1 MENNATLG
9 DATTT
14 DITYFN
20 SRIADSLIPT
30 TDNALDLGDS
40 ANWLRWR
47 TGYFGTSVGI
57 GGTATST
64 GLQLTTSG
72 AYLIDSNNTLSVNT
86 TNNKGVS
93 FGTGN
98 IALPYASSTALTVSG
113 STYLTGLGQGW
124 LHTVGGVNALSA
136 STSPTVNYITATSTT
151 ATSTFPYLA
160 VSTNSNLGTVVGGTW
175 QGTAIGATYGGT
187 GINSSALTGIAQIV
201 SGTWSASSTLSTA
214 FGGTGWG
221 NIQANSVLFGN
232 GAGRLSTTTAGT
244 DGYVLALSA
253 GVPTWLAT
261 STLSTITGTLT
272 VAKGGT
278 GQTSFGQG
286 WLNSDGTT
294 LSASTSPTVAYLT
307 ATSTTATST
316 FPYLAVSTNSNLG
329 TVVGGTWQGTAI
341 GATYGG
347 TGINSSALT
356 GIAQIVSGTWSASST
371 LSTAFGGT
379 GWGNIQANSV
389 LFGNGAGRL
398 STTTAG
404 TDGYVLA
411 LSAGVPTWLATSTL
425 STITGTLTVA
435 KGGTGQTS
443 FGQGWLNSD
452 GTTLSAST
460 SPTVAYLTATSTTAT
475 STFPYLAVSTN
486 SNLGTVVG
494 GTWQGT
500 AIGATYGGTGINSS
514 ALTGIAQIVSG
525 TWSASSTLST
535 AFGGT
540 GWGNI
545 QANSVLFGNGAGAL
559 ATSSSFYWDNSNSRL
574 GIGTT
579 SPNSKLTVFASA
591 DDSAIEFSSASGST
605 YKWTMGMDY
614 SDAGKFKIAS
624 STALGSIDRFTIDGN
639 GYVGIG
645 TSTPGRRLDVA
656 DSGNNNPQMRLSRES
671 NVYTDF
677 SVAQTTGDL
686 SLSLYG
692 TNANDVSLLMPDG
705 STGTNLWV
713 CEGAACPAVTLA
725 DGGNIVVERDIKYP
739 TSGRMKRSIILTAA
753 GAIVPTTSG
762 ATKTQ
767 VDGANSSYY
776 VLDFG
781 QTATTSAFWQWTIPD
796 SYDGGTIS
804 ATYYWFTTV
813 TSGGVSWCSQSNGVN
828 TTEDINASLSS
839 ASCDTT
845 SNNVPTGAANTLA
858 TTTQSSLTSNF
869 TQGEAVTLKV
879 SRGVDNSNDTAA
891 ASARLYMIKLEY
903 GVAAESD

>member
-1 MENNATLG
+1 MADPIITGNFLSNGSTYIGDADADTLAIRSSVWSLTSTATSTVAMTNGLNFDSNTFVIDPNSNRIGIGTSSPYAKLSVVGPVVAEYFHATSTTATSTFSGQLTAGFAPTLAHSFGSWSSGVSGANPLGASLIINPSSASADSNLLSLSVNGSAKFLVDAEGDVFANAVTVVGGTTLSTTTASTFAVENNATLG

-347 TGINSSALT
+347 TGINSSRFNRHRPNSI
-356 GIAQIVSGTWSASST
+356 GNMERFFHFIYGFWRNGVGKYSSQQRLVRQRRRPT
-371 LSTAFGGT
+371 FHHHRRH
-379 GWGNIQANSV
+379 
-389 LFGNGAGRL
+389 GRL
-398 STTTAG
+398 C
-404 TDGYVLA
+404 
-411 LSAGVPTWLATSTL
+411 
-425 STITGTLTVA
+425 
-435 KGGTGQTS
+435 
-443 FGQGWLNSD
+443 
-452 GTTLSAST
+452 
-460 SPTVAYLTATSTTAT
+460 
-475 STFPYLAVSTN
+475 
-486 SNLGTVVG
+486 
-494 GTWQGT
+494 
-500 AIGATYGGTGINSS
+500 
-514 ALTGIAQIVSG
+514 
-525 TWSASSTLST
+525 
-535 AFGGT
+535 
-540 GWGNI
+540 
-545 QANSVLFGNGAGAL
+545 
-559 ATSSSFYWDNSNSRL
+559 
-574 GIGTT
+574 
-579 SPNSKLTVFASA
+579 
-591 DDSAIEFSSASGST
+591 SGSFRRR
-605 YKWTMGMDY
+605 
-614 SDAGKFKIAS
+614 SDMAGHFHS
-624 STALGSIDRFTIDGN
+624 FHYYRNLNRGQ
-639 GYVGIG
+639 
-645 TSTPGRRLDVA
+645 RRHRP
-656 DSGNNNPQMRLSRES
+656 NEFRPRL
-671 NVYTDF
+671 
-677 SVAQTTGDL
+677 A
-686 SLSLYG
+686 
-692 TNANDVSLLMPDG
+692 
-705 STGTNLWV
+705 
-713 CEGAACPAVTLA
+713 
-725 DGGNIVVERDIKYP
+725 
-739 TSGRMKRSIILTAA
+739 
-753 GAIVPTTSG
+753 
-762 ATKTQ
+762 
-767 VDGANSSYY
+767 
-776 VLDFG
+776 
-781 QTATTSAFWQWTIPD
+781 
-796 SYDGGTIS
+796 
-804 ATYYWFTTV
+804 
-813 TSGGVSWCSQSNGVN
+813 
-828 TTEDINASLSS
+828 
-839 ASCDTT
+839 
-845 SNNVPTGAANTLA
+845 
-858 TTTQSSLTSNF
+858 
-869 TQGEAVTLKV
+869 
-879 SRGVDNSNDTAA
+879 
-891 ASARLYMIKLEY
+891 
-903 GVAAESD
+903 